1 MLAEWDTLVA
11 AFEAS
16 RYKVKDC
23 TNEPF
28 VSINVTTDE
37 QGNYYLDQKM
47 SIESVV
53 KAAKVSGAKVQKLP
67 YPLDGLSQSKADN
80 AKNEAEANEVAKTLF
95 RAIVGMLSYIMG
107 HTKPDM
113 P

>member
-1 MLAEWDTLVA
+1 MLAEWVKLVA

-23 TNEPF
+23 TKEPF
-28 VSINVTTDE
+28 VGINVTTDE
-37 QGNYYLDQKM
+37 QSNYYLDQKK

-67 YPLDGLSQSKADN
+67 YPLDGPPLSKADS
-80 AKNEAEANEVAKTLF
+80 AKNEAEANEVAKTPY
-95 RAIVGMLSYIMG
+95 RTIVGMLSILW
-107 HTKPDM
+107 DILNQI
-113 P
+113 